1 MATTDVASSVLLS
14 MGNGSGIDILK
25 LARDLTDAEQLPQQ
39 NRIETAQGKTEAAIS
54 SYAILKYNVELL
66 KEQFNG
72 LNDAQEL
79 ATPVATSN
87 NTSAV
92 SVSATLGSALSGSHE
107 IDVTQLAAAQRNK
120 SSEFSAS
127 SQSLNSGSGFDI
139 SVVSDGTTHTISIE
153 DGLDTPSGIA
163 AAINASGTGFTAT
176 LVDTGTD
183 GVNYRLVIQ
192 GPSGED
198 NAFTVSSTPN
208 LGFHDHPSNQLTTAA
223 NAQLTIDGI
232 DIERASNT
240 VSDAITGITL
250 NLNAVASGIALQVVS
265 DTSTLKTKLEDLV
278 SVYNDMQIALTE
290 LGDPDSDEE
299 EVGGAL
305 SNDLSLLRA
314 VRDTIYDAISTASST
329 PSGDVNS
336 LTDLGIELTRTGTL
350 SFNESTYDA
359 VALDNFS
366 DIVTMLSAG
375 TTNQS
380 AYSSDE
386 QGLAFDSMETLD
398 TLMDAYDGI
407 FSIRESSAEDKLADY
422 EDRLSKIEMRM
433 EMVYQSYVRQ
443 FSVMESLVNTMNG
456 TRDYIKGQLESISNI
471 GRDA

>member
-163 AAINASGTGFTAT
+163 SAINASGSGFTAT

-208 LGFHDHPSNQLTTAA
+208 LGFHDSGNQLTTAA
-223 NAQLTIDGI
+223 NAQFAIDGI

-407 FSIRESSAEDKLADY
+407 FVIRESSAADKLTDY
-422 EDRLSKIEMRM
+422 EDRLAKIEMRM

-443 FSVMESLVNTMNG
+443 FSAMETLINTLNG
-456 TRDYIKGQLESISNI
+456 TREYVKGQLESIANI
-471 GRDA
+471 GKDT

>member
-1 MATTDVASSVLLS
+1 MTTTDVGSSVLLS

-39 NRIETAQGKTEAAIS
+39 SRIETAQGKTEAAIS

-107 IDVTQLAAAQRNK
+107 IAVTQLAAAQRNK

-139 SVVSDGTTHTISIE
+139 SVASNGKTHTISIGA
-153 DGLDTPSGIA
+153 GLDTPSGIA

-176 LVDTGTD
+176 LVDTDTD
-183 GVNYRLVIQ
+183 GNNYRLVIQ

-208 LGFHDHPSNQLTTAA
+208 LGFHASGNQLTTAA
-223 NAQLTIDGI
+223 NARFTVDGI
-232 DIERASNT
+232 AIERASNT

-250 NLNAVASGIALQVVS
+250 NLNAVASGISLQVVS
-265 DTSTLKTKLEDLV
+265 DTSTLKTKLQDLV
-278 SVYNDMQIALTE
+278 SVYNDMQVALTE

-305 SNDLSLLRA
+305 SNDLSLLRT
-314 VRDTIYDAISTASST
+314 VRDAMYDAISTVSST
-329 PSGDVNS
+329 PSGGVNS
-336 LTDLGIELTRTGTL
+336 LMDLGIELTRTGKL
-350 SFNESTYDA
+350 SFNESTYDT
-359 VALDNFS
+359 VALNKFS

-375 TTNQS
+375 TTDQS
-380 AYSSDE
+380 AFSSDE
-386 QGLAFDSMETLD
+386 QGLAFDATVKLD

-407 FSIRESSAEDKLADY
+407 FVIRESSAADKLTDY

-443 FSVMESLVNTMNG
+443 FSAMETLINTLNG
-456 TRDYIKGQLESISNI
+456 TREYVKGQLESIANI
-471 GRDA
+471 GKDT

>member
-1 MATTDVASSVLLS
+1 MTTTDVGSSVLLS

-39 NRIETAQGKTEAAIS
+39 SRIETAQGKTEAAIS
-54 SYAILKYNVELL
+54 SYAILKYNVQLL

-107 IDVTQLAAAQRNK
+107 IAVTQLAAAQRNK

-139 SVVSDGTTHTISIE
+139 SVASNGKTHTISIGA
-153 DGLDTPSGIA
+153 GLDTPSGIA

-176 LVDTGTD
+176 LVDTDTD
-183 GVNYRLVIQ
+183 GNNYRLVIQ

-208 LGFHDHPSNQLTTAA
+208 LGFHASGNQLTTAA
-223 NAQLTIDGI
+223 NARFTVDGI
-232 DIERASNT
+232 AIERASNT
-240 VSDAITGITL
+240 VSDAITGVTL
-250 NLNAVASGIALQVVS
+250 NLNAVASGISLQVVS
-265 DTSTLKTKLEDLV
+265 DTSTLKTKLQDLV

-290 LGDPDSDEE
+290 LGNPDSDEE

-305 SNDLSLLRA
+305 SNDLSLLRT
-314 VRDTIYDAISTASST
+314 VRDAMYDAISTVSST
-329 PSGDVNS
+329 PSGGVNS
-336 LTDLGIELTRTGTL
+336 LMDLGIELTRTGKL
-350 SFNESTYDA
+350 SFNESTYDT
-359 VALDNFS
+359 VALNKFS

-380 AYSSDE
+380 AFSSDK
-386 QGLAFDSMETLD
+386 QGLAFDAKVKLD

-407 FSIRESSAEDKLADY
+407 FVIRESSAADKLTDY

-443 FSVMESLVNTMNG
+443 FSAMETLINTLNG
-456 TRDYIKGQLESISNI
+456 TREYVKGQLESIANI
-471 GRDA
+471 GKDT

>member
-1 MATTDVASSVLLS
+1 MTTTDVASSVLLS

-92 SVSATLGSALSGSHE
+92 TVSGTLGSALSGSHE
-107 IDVTQLAAAQRNK
+107 IAVTQLAAAQRNK

-139 SVVSDGTTHTISIE
+139 SVASNGKTHTISIGA
-153 DGLDTPSGIA
+153 GLDTPSGIA

-176 LVDTGTD
+176 LVDTDTD
-183 GVNYRLVIQ
+183 GDNYRLVIQ

-208 LGFHDHPSNQLTTAA
+208 LGFHASGNQLTTAA
-223 NAQLTIDGI
+223 NARFTVDGI
-232 DIERASNT
+232 AIERASNT

-250 NLNAVASGIALQVVS
+250 NLNAVASGISLQVVS
-265 DTSTLKTKLEDLV
+265 DTSTLKTKLQDLV
-278 SVYNDMQIALTE
+278 SVYNDMQVALTE

-305 SNDLSLLRA
+305 SNDLSLLRT
-314 VRDTIYDAISTASST
+314 VRDAMYDAISTVSST
-329 PSGDVNS
+329 PSGGVNS
-336 LTDLGIELTRTGTL
+336 LMDLGIELTRTGKL
-350 SFNESTYDA
+350 SFNESTYDT
-359 VALDNFS
+359 VALNKFS

-380 AYSSDE
+380 AFSSDK
-386 QGLAFDSMETLD
+386 QGLAFDAKVKLD

-407 FSIRESSAEDKLADY
+407 FVIRESSAADKLTDY

-443 FSVMESLVNTMNG
+443 FSAMETLINTLNG
-456 TRDYIKGQLESISNI
+456 TREYVKGQLESIANI
-471 GRDA
+471 GKDT

>member
-1 MATTDVASSVLLS
+1 MTTTDVGSSVLLS

-39 NRIETAQGKTEAAIS
+39 SRIETAQGKTEAAIS

-107 IDVTQLAAAQRNK
+107 IAVTQLAAAQRNK

-139 SVVSDGTTHTISIE
+139 SVASNGKTHTISIGA
-153 DGLDTPSGIA
+153 GLDTPSGIA

-176 LVDTGTD
+176 LVDTDTD
-183 GVNYRLVIQ
+183 GNNYRLVIQ

-208 LGFHDHPSNQLTTAA
+208 LGFHASGNQLTTAA
-223 NAQLTIDGI
+223 NARFTVDGI
-232 DIERASNT
+232 AIERASNT

-250 NLNAVASGIALQVVS
+250 NLNAVASGISLQVVS
-265 DTSTLKTKLEDLV
+265 DTSTLKTKLQDLV

-305 SNDLSLLRA
+305 SNDLSLLRT
-314 VRDTIYDAISTASST
+314 VRDTVYDAISTASST
-329 PSGDVNS
+329 PSGGVNS

-350 SFNESTYDA
+350 SFNESTYDT
-359 VALDNFS
+359 VALNKFS

-375 TTNQS
+375 TTDQS
-380 AYSSDE
+380 AFSSDE
-386 QGLAFDSMETLD
+386 QGLAFDATVKLD

-407 FSIRESSAEDKLADY
+407 FVIRESSAADKLTDY

-443 FSVMESLVNTMNG
+443 FSAMETLINTLNG
-456 TRDYIKGQLESISNI
+456 TREYVKGQLESVANI
-471 GRDA
+471 GKDT

>member
-1 MATTDVASSVLLS
+1 MTTTDVGSSVLLS

-107 IDVTQLAAAQRNK
+107 IAVTQLAAAQRNK

-139 SVVSDGTTHTISIE
+139 SVASNGETHTISIGA
-153 DGLDTPSGIA
+153 GLDTPSGIA

-176 LVDTGTD
+176 LVDTDTD
-183 GVNYRLVIQ
+183 GNNYRLVIQ

-208 LGFHDHPSNQLTTAA
+208 LGFHASGNQLTTAA
-223 NAQLTIDGI
+223 NARFTVDGI
-232 DIERASNT
+232 AIERASNT

-250 NLNAVASGIALQVVS
+250 NLNAVASGISLQVVS
-265 DTSTLKTKLEDLV
+265 DTSTLKTKLQDLV

-305 SNDLSLLRA
+305 SNDLSLLRT
-314 VRDTIYDAISTASST
+314 VRDTVYDAISTASST
-329 PSGDVNS
+329 PSGGVNS

-350 SFNESTYDA
+350 SFNESTYDT
-359 VALDNFS
+359 VALNKFS

-375 TTNQS
+375 TTDQS
-380 AYSSDE
+380 AFSSDE
-386 QGLAFDSMETLD
+386 QGLAFDATVKLD

-407 FSIRESSAEDKLADY
+407 FVIRESSAADKLTDY

-443 FSVMESLVNTMNG
+443 FSAMETLINTLNG
-456 TRDYIKGQLESISNI
+456 TREYVKGQLESVANI
-471 GRDA
+471 GKDT

>member
-1 MATTDVASSVLLS
+1 MTTTDVGSSVLLS

-92 SVSATLGSALSGSHE
+92 TVSGTLGSALSGSHE
-107 IDVTQLAAAQRNK
+107 IAVTQLAAAQRNK

-139 SVVSDGTTHTISIE
+139 SVASNGKTHTISIGA
-153 DGLDTPSGIA
+153 GLDTPSGIA

-176 LVDTGTD
+176 LVDTDTD
-183 GVNYRLVIQ
+183 GDNYRLVIQ

-198 NAFTVSSTPN
+198 NAFTVSSTPV
-208 LGFHDHPSNQLTTAA
+208 LGFHASGNQLTTAA
-223 NAQLTIDGI
+223 NARFTVDGI
-232 DIERASNT
+232 AIERASNT

-290 LGDPDSDEE
+290 LGNPDSDEE

-305 SNDLSLLRA
+305 SNDLSLLRT
-314 VRDTIYDAISTASST
+314 VRDTMYDAISVVSST
-329 PSGDVNS
+329 PSGDVSS
-336 LTDLGIELTRTGTL
+336 LTDLGIQLTRTGTL

-380 AYSSDE
+380 AYSSDD
-386 QGLAFDSMETLD
+386 QGLAFDSKETLD
-398 TLMDAYDGI
+398 TLLDAYDGI
-407 FSIRESSAEDKLADY
+407 FSIRDSSAQEKLTDY

-443 FSVMESLVNTMNG
+443 FSTMESLVNSLNG

>member
-1 MATTDVASSVLLS
+1 MTTTDVGSSVLLS

-39 NRIETAQGKTEAAIS
+39 NRIETSQGKTEAAIS
-54 SYAILKYNVELL
+54 SYAILKFNAELL
-66 KEQFNG
+66 IKQFNG

-92 SVSATLGSALSGSHE
+92 TVSGTLGSARSGSHE
-107 IDVTQLAAAQRNK
+107 IDVTRLAAAQRNK

-127 SQSLNSGSGFDI
+127 SQSLNSGSGFNI
-139 SVVSDGTTHTISIE
+139 SVASNGTTHTISIGA
-153 DGLDTPSGIA
+153 GLDTPSGIA

-176 LVDTGTD
+176 LVDTDTD
-183 GVNYRLVIQ
+183 GDNYRLVIQ

-198 NAFTVSSTPN
+198 NTFTVSSTPG
-208 LGFHDHPSNQLTTAA
+208 LGFHDAGNQLTTAA
-223 NAQLTIDGI
+223 NALFTIDGI
-232 DIERASNT
+232 NIERESNT

-250 NLNAVASGIALQVVS
+250 NLNAAASGIALQVVS
-265 DTSTLKTKLEDLV
+265 DTSTLKTKLQGLV

-305 SNDLSLLRA
+305 SNDLSLLRT
-314 VRDTIYDAISTASST
+314 VRDTMYDAISTVSST
-329 PSGDVNS
+329 PSGGVNS

-350 SFNESTYDA
+350 SFNESTYDT
-359 VALDNFS
+359 VALDKFS

-380 AYSSDE
+380 AFSSDD
-386 QGLAFDSMETLD
+386 QGLAFDATEKLD
-398 TLMDAYDGI
+398 TLMDAYDGV
-407 FSIRESSAEDKLADY
+407 FVIRKSSAAEKLTDY

-443 FSVMESLVNTMNG
+443 FSAMETLINTLNG
-456 TRDYIKGQLESISNI
+456 TREYVKGQLESIANI
-471 GRDA
+471 GKDA

>member
-1 MATTDVASSVLLS
+1 MTTTDVGSSVLLS

-92 SVSATLGSALSGSHE
+92 TVSGTLGSALSGSHE
-107 IDVTQLAAAQRNK
+107 IAVTQLAAAQRNK

-139 SVVSDGTTHTISIE
+139 SVASNGKTHTISIGA
-153 DGLDTPSGIA
+153 GLDTPSGIA

-176 LVDTGTD
+176 LVDTDTD
-183 GVNYRLVIQ
+183 GDNYRLVIQ

-198 NAFTVSSTPN
+198 NGFTVSSTPN
-208 LGFHDHPSNQLTTAA
+208 LGFHTSGNQLTTAA
-223 NAQLTIDGI
+223 NARFTVDGI
-232 DIERASNT
+232 AIERASNT
-240 VSDAITGITL
+240 VSDAITGVTL
-250 NLNAVASGIALQVVS
+250 NLNAVASGISLQVVS
-265 DTSTLKTKLEDLV
+265 DTSTLKTKLQDLV

-305 SNDLSLLRA
+305 SNDLSLLRT
-314 VRDTIYDAISTASST
+314 VRDTMYDAISAVSST
-329 PSGDVNS
+329 PSGGVNS

-350 SFNESTYDA
+350 SFNESTYDT
-359 VALDNFS
+359 VALNKFS

-375 TTNQS
+375 TNNQS
-380 AYSSDE
+380 AFSSDN
-386 QGLAFDSMETLD
+386 QGLAFDAKVKLD

-407 FSIRESSAEDKLADY
+407 FVMRESSAADKLTDY
-422 EDRLSKIEMRM
+422 EDRLAKIEMRM

-443 FSVMESLVNTMNG
+443 FSSMETLINTLNG
-456 TRDYIKGQLESISNI
+456 TREYVKGQLESIANI
-471 GRDA
+471 GQDT

>member
-1 MATTDVASSVLLS
+1 MTTTDVGSSVLLS

-39 NRIETAQGKTEAAIS
+39 NRIETSQGKTEAAIS
-54 SYAILKYNVELL
+54 SYAILKFNAELL
-66 KEQFNG
+66 IKQFNG

-92 SVSATLGSALSGSHE
+92 TVSGTLGSALSGSHE
-107 IDVTQLAAAQRNK
+107 IAVTRLAAAQRNK

-139 SVVSDGTTHTISIE
+139 SVASNGKTHTISIGA
-153 DGLDTPSGIA
+153 GLDTPSGIA

-176 LVDTGTD
+176 LVDTDTD
-183 GVNYRLVIQ
+183 GDNYRLVIQ

-208 LGFHDHPSNQLTTAA
+208 LGFHASGNQLTTAA
-223 NAQLTIDGI
+223 NARFTVDGI
-232 DIERASNT
+232 AIERASNT

-250 NLNAVASGIALQVVS
+250 NLNAVASGISLQVVS
-265 DTSTLKTKLEDLV
+265 DTSTLKTKLQDLV

-305 SNDLSLLRA
+305 SNDLSLLRT
-314 VRDTIYDAISTASST
+314 VRDTMYDAISTVSST
-329 PSGDVNS
+329 PSGGVNS

-350 SFNESTYDA
+350 SFNESTYDT
-359 VALDNFS
+359 VALNKFS
-366 DIVTMLSAG
+366 DIATMLSAG
-375 TTNQS
+375 TTDQS
-380 AYSSDE
+380 AFSSDN
-386 QGLAFDSMETLD
+386 QGLAFDAKVKLD

-407 FSIRESSAEDKLADY
+407 FVIRESSAADKLTDY

-443 FSVMESLVNTMNG
+443 FSAMETLINTLNG
-456 TRDYIKGQLESISNI
+456 TREYVKGQLESIANI
-471 GRDA
+471 GKDT

>member
-1 MATTDVASSVLLS
+1 MTTTDVGSSVLLS

-25 LARDLTDAEQLPQQ
+25 LARDLTDAEQLPQE

-92 SVSATLGSALSGSHE
+92 TVSGTLGSALSGSHE
-107 IDVTQLAAAQRNK
+107 IAVTQLAAAQRNK

-139 SVVSDGTTHTISIE
+139 SVASNGKTHTISIGA
-153 DGLDTPSGIA
+153 GLDTPSGIA

-176 LVDTGTD
+176 LVDTDTD
-183 GVNYRLVIQ
+183 GDNYRLVIQ

-208 LGFHDHPSNQLTTAA
+208 LGFHASGNQLTTAA
-223 NAQLTIDGI
+223 NARFTVDGI
-232 DIERASNT
+232 AIERASNT

-250 NLNAVASGIALQVVS
+250 NLNAVASGISLQVVS
-265 DTSTLKTKLEDLV
+265 DTSTLKTKLQDLV

-305 SNDLSLLRA
+305 SNDLSLLRT
-314 VRDTIYDAISTASST
+314 VRDAMYDAISTVSST
-329 PSGDVNS
+329 PSGGVNS
-336 LTDLGIELTRTGTL
+336 LMDLGIELTRTGKL
-350 SFNESTYDA
+350 SFNESTYDT
-359 VALDNFS
+359 VALNKFS

-380 AYSSDE
+380 AFSSDK
-386 QGLAFDSMETLD
+386 QGLAFDAKVKLD

-407 FSIRESSAEDKLADY
+407 FVIRESSAADKLTDY

-443 FSVMESLVNTMNG
+443 FSAMETLINTLNG
-456 TRDYIKGQLESISNI
+456 TREYVKEQLESVANI
-471 GRDA
+471 GKDT

>member
-1 MATTDVASSVLLS
+1 MTTTDVGSSVLLS

-92 SVSATLGSALSGSHE
+92 TVSGTLGSALSGSHE
-107 IDVTQLAAAQRNK
+107 IAVTQLAAAQRNK

-139 SVVSDGTTHTISIE
+139 SVASNGKTHTISIGA
-153 DGLDTPSGIA
+153 GLDTPSGIA
-163 AAINASGTGFTAT
+163 AAINASGSGFTAT
-176 LVDTGTD
+176 LVDTDTD
-183 GVNYRLVIQ
+183 GDNYRLVIQ
-192 GPSGED
+192 GPSGDD

-208 LGFHDHPSNQLTTAA
+208 LGFHASGNQLTTAA
-223 NAQLTIDGI
+223 NARFTVDGI
-232 DIERASNT
+232 AIERASNT

-250 NLNAVASGIALQVVS
+250 NLNAVASGISLQVVS
-265 DTSTLKTKLEDLV
+265 DTSTLKTKLQDLV

-305 SNDLSLLRA
+305 SNDLSLLRT
-314 VRDTIYDAISTASST
+314 VRDTMYDAISAVSST
-329 PSGDVNS
+329 PSGGVNS

-350 SFNESTYDA
+350 SFNESTYDT
-359 VALDNFS
+359 VALNKFS

-375 TTNQS
+375 TNNQS
-380 AYSSDE
+380 AFSSDN
-386 QGLAFDSMETLD
+386 QGLAFDAKVKLD

-407 FSIRESSAEDKLADY
+407 FVIRESSAADKLTDY

-443 FSVMESLVNTMNG
+443 FSAMETLINTLNG
-456 TRDYIKGQLESISNI
+456 TREYVKGQLESIANI
-471 GRDA
+471 GQDT

>member
-139 SVVSDGTTHTISIE
+139 SVASNGKTHTISIE
-153 DGLDTPSGIA
+153 AGLDTPSGIA

-208 LGFHDHPSNQLTTAA
+208 LGFHDSGNQLTTAA
-223 NAQLTIDGI
+223 NAQFAIDGV

-380 AYSSDE
+380 AFSSDK
-386 QGLAFDSMETLD
+386 QGLAFDAKVKLD

-407 FSIRESSAEDKLADY
+407 FVIRESSATDKLTDY

-456 TRDYIKGQLESISNI
+456 TRGYIKGQLESISNI

>member
-1 MATTDVASSVLLS
+1 MTTTDVGSSVLLS

-208 LGFHDHPSNQLTTAA
+208 LGFHDSGNQLTTAA
-223 NAQLTIDGI
+223 NAQFAIDGI

-380 AYSSDE
+380 AYSSDD

-398 TLMDAYDGI
+398 TLMDAYDGM

-422 EDRLSKIEMRM
+422 EDRLAKIEMRM
-433 EMVYQSYVRQ
+433 EIVYQSYVRQ
-443 FSVMESLVNTMNG
+443 FSAMESLINTLNG
-456 TRDYIKGQLESISNI
+456 TREYVKGQLESIANI
-471 GRDA
+471 GKDT

>member
-1 MATTDVASSVLLS
+1 MTTTDVGSSVLLS

-92 SVSATLGSALSGSHE
+92 TVSGTLGSALSGSHE
-107 IDVTQLAAAQRNK
+107 IAVTQLAAAQRNK

-139 SVVSDGTTHTISIE
+139 SVASNGKTHTISIGA
-153 DGLDTPSGIA
+153 GLDTPSGIA

-176 LVDTGTD
+176 LVDTDTD
-183 GVNYRLVIQ
+183 GDNYRLVIQ

-198 NAFTVSSTPN
+198 NGFTVSSTPN
-208 LGFHDHPSNQLTTAA
+208 LGFHTSGNQLTTAA
-223 NAQLTIDGI
+223 NARFTVDGI
-232 DIERASNT
+232 AIERASNT

-250 NLNAVASGIALQVVS
+250 NLNAVASGISLQVVS
-265 DTSTLKTKLEDLV
+265 DTSTLKTKLQDLV

-305 SNDLSLLRA
+305 SNDLSLLRT
-314 VRDTIYDAISTASST
+314 VRDTMYDAISAVSST
-329 PSGDVNS
+329 PSGGVNS

-350 SFNESTYDA
+350 SFNESTYDT
-359 VALDNFS
+359 VALNKFS

-375 TTNQS
+375 TTDQS
-380 AYSSDE
+380 AFSSDN
-386 QGLAFDSMETLD
+386 QGLAFDAKVKLD

-407 FSIRESSAEDKLADY
+407 FVMRESSAADKLTDY
-422 EDRLSKIEMRM
+422 EDRLAKIEMRM

-443 FSVMESLVNTMNG
+443 FSSMETLINTLNG
-456 TRDYIKGQLESISNI
+456 TREYVKGQLESIANI
-471 GRDA
+471 GQDT

>member
-1 MATTDVASSVLLS
+1 MTTTDVASSVLLS

-92 SVSATLGSALSGSHE
+92 TVSGTLGSALSGSHE
-107 IDVTQLAAAQRNK
+107 IAVTQLAAAQRNK

-139 SVVSDGTTHTISIE
+139 SVASNGKTHTISIGA
-153 DGLDTPSGIA
+153 GLDTPSGIA

-176 LVDTGTD
+176 LVDTDTD
-183 GVNYRLVIQ
+183 GDNYRLVIQ

-198 NAFTVSSTPN
+198 NGFTVSSTPN
-208 LGFHDHPSNQLTTAA
+208 LGFHASGNQLTTAA
-223 NAQLTIDGI
+223 NARFTVDGI
-232 DIERASNT
+232 AIERASNT

-250 NLNAVASGIALQVVS
+250 NLNAVASGISLQVVS
-265 DTSTLKTKLEDLV
+265 DTSTLKTKLQDLV

-305 SNDLSLLRA
+305 SNDLSLLRT
-314 VRDTIYDAISTASST
+314 VRDAMYDAISTVSST
-329 PSGDVNS
+329 PSGGVNS
-336 LTDLGIELTRTGTL
+336 LMDLGIELTRTGKL
-350 SFNESTYDA
+350 SFNESTYDT
-359 VALDNFS
+359 VALNKFS

-380 AYSSDE
+380 AFSSDK
-386 QGLAFDSMETLD
+386 QGLAFDAKVKLD

-407 FSIRESSAEDKLADY
+407 FVIRESSAADKLTDY

-443 FSVMESLVNTMNG
+443 FSAMETLINTLNG
-456 TRDYIKGQLESISNI
+456 TREYVKGQLESIANI
-471 GRDA
+471 GKDT